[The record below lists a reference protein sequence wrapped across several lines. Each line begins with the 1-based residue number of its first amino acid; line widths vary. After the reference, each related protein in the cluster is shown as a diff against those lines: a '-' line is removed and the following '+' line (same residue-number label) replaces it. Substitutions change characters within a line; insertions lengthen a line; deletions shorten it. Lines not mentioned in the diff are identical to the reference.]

1 MKTIYRVFVLLA
13 VMGLISA
20 GFYLAFH
27 NVTIAGGHEEGER
40 EFFEGGERPA
50 PLQSWQEDE
59 QGEREFGE
67 RGEREGSL
75 GWFSFLAA
83 VPELLKVSVVAALA
97 YWLQK
102 ACQARGTR
110 AQTKANPPAAG

>member
-1 MKTIYRVFVLLA
+1 MKTTFRVFVLLA

-20 GFYLAFH
+20 GFYLAFQ

-50 PLQSWQEDE
+50 PPDGWQTEE
-59 QGEREFGE
+59 EGEFEFGQS
-67 RGEREGSL
+67 GEREGGL

-102 ACQARGTR
+102 AYRARVAR